1 MPMTTE
7 MQAVVRVFLRSLL
20 IQGSWNYRTLL
31 GTGMAWALLPFAPGG
46 RARTQG
52 GPGAAPE
59 AAPAANPGV
68 SRESARAS
76 GLDTPSL
83 AGTPALPPTEPE
95 GGWIAR
101 MAEPFNAH
109 PFLAPVAIGAL
120 ARVGQ
125 EGADPERVRTF
136 RNALRGPLGGLGDQF
151 VWSAWRPFCVVAA
164 LVIGALGAPAWAV
177 VALFLLLWNAV
188 HLSLRF
194 RAAGIGVTLGFGV
207 ADAIRALDLP
217 RQTERIAA
225 PGVLALGLLFGLVL
239 MHGAQVADGF
249 SNGSTWFSG
258 AAFSFLLGGLAG
270 GAALSRWS
278 PALLLFLA
286 AAVTWLILS

>member
-1 MPMTTE
+1 MNTE
-7 MQAVVRVFLRSLL
+7 MRAVFRVFLRSLL

-31 GTGMAWALLPFAPGG
+31 GTGMAWALLPFASGGKARIQAAPGS
-46 RARTQG
+46 
-52 GPGAAPE
+52 APE
-59 AAPAANPGV
+59 AATDSEV
-68 SRESARAS
+68 SRESARGMNS
-76 GLDTPSL
+76 PT
-83 AGTPALPPTEPE
+83 GTPARPPVETE
-95 GGWIAR
+95 GLWIAR

-164 LVIGALGAPAWAV
+164 LVTGALGAPAWAV
-177 VALFLLLWNAV
+177 VTLFLLLWNVV

-194 RAAGIGVTLGFGV
+194 RAAGIGITLGFGV
-207 ADAIRALDLP
+207 ADAIRALNLP

-225 PGVLALGLLFGLVL
+225 PGVLGLGLLFGLVL
-239 MHGAQVADGF
+239 MHGAQVAGGL

-278 PALLLFLA
+278 PVLLLFLA
-286 AAVTWLILS
+286 AAVTWLIMS